1 MGARLA
7 LCGAACAAISSLS
20 SMPAYGWG
28 DEGHEV
34 IGLIADHYLESKVRD
49 RVNAL
54 LAGDASRLT
63 DLDFA
68 HESTWADK
76 YRDSDRGGAKLRYR
90 QTRAWHYVD
99 LELEG
104 ADLKSACFGIP
115 KLPPAVP
122 ASAGPADDCVVHKI
136 EEFAAELAA
145 PAAPEPE
152 RRLALQFLLHLVGDV
167 HQPLHAGDDH
177 DRGGNLKIVMA
188 PGAGRNNLHH
198 DWDTVFVGRL
208 GGNAHEI
215 APHLIGEITAAQ
227 RARWAAGSAADW
239 AFESYS
245 IAKAHTYGL
254 LGPPSGP
261 GRYELS
267 AAYVADATAVTA
279 EQLSKAGVRLAF
291 LLNRAL
297 Q

>member
-1 MGARLA
+1 
-7 LCGAACAAISSLS
+7 
-20 SMPAYGWG
+20 MPAYGWG

-34 IGLIADHYLESKVRD
+34 VGLIADHYLEPQVRD

-54 LAGDASRLT
+54 LAGDTSRLT
-63 DLDFA
+63 ELDIA

-76 YRDSDRGGAKLRYR
+76 YRDSDRNGMKKRYR

-99 LELEG
+99 LELDG
-104 ADLKSACFGIP
+104 ADLKSACFGMP
-115 KLPPAVP
+115 RLPPTVP
-122 ASAGPADDCVVHKI
+122 ASAGPADDCVVDKI

-145 PAAPEPE
+145 PGTPEAE
-152 RRLALQFLLHLVGDV
+152 RRVALQFLLHLVGDV

-177 DRGGNLKIVMA
+177 DHGGNLKFVTASGMR
-188 PGAGRNNLHH
+188 RNNLHH
-198 DWDTVFVGRL
+198 DWDTAFVARL

-215 APHLIGEITAAQ
+215 APRLIGEITAQQ

-239 AFESYS
+239 ASESYS
-245 IAKAHTYGL
+245 VAKAHTYGL
-254 LGPPSGP
+254 LGAASSP

-279 EQLSKAGVRLAF
+279 EQLNKAGVRLAF
-291 LLNRAL
+291 VLNRAL
-297 Q
+297 R